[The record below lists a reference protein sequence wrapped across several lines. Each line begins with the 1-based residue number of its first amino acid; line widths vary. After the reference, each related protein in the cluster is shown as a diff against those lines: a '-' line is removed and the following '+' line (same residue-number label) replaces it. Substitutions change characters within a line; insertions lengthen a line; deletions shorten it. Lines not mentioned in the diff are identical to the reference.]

1 MSARESKLWNRT
13 VDRSRSS
20 TRPVD
25 SRGRVR
31 ERGETCDSFI
41 TSRSNDD
48 SGEQPTMTE
57 EADPL
62 GGIDIL
68 LHAWPWPSAE
78 AFWSM
83 LTGELSTRRK
93 PSSCHQCSSLYVG
106 DDSPRSCS
114 YWPLLISQLRC
125 GSSFG
130 TVACIISCR
139 ILLTS
144 TSPERPLMDAVRN
157 SPPTPVTPHPS
168 PPSGNRSE
176 SFQPPQ
182 DGLFGE

>member
-1 MSARESKLWNRT
+1 
-13 VDRSRSS
+13 
-20 TRPVD
+20 
-25 SRGRVR
+25 
-31 ERGETCDSFI
+31 
-41 TSRSNDD
+41 
-48 SGEQPTMTE
+48 MTE

-68 LHAWPWPSAE
+68 LRAWPWLSAE

-106 DDSPRSCS
+106 DDSPCSCSCS

-130 TVACIISCR
+130 PVAFIISCR
-139 ILLTS
+139 ISPTS
-144 TSPERPLMDAVRN
+144 SHRNVHWWTQWGIHRPRRWHLILHRRQVIAVN
-157 SPPTPVTPHPS
+157 HFSPPRTDYLASRRFAHPLSRFNTSRRPPVRCKLCQLVGTRGS
-168 PPSGNRSE
+168 R
-176 SFQPPQ
+176 
-182 DGLFGE
+182 